1 MVGRFPRS
9 TPTHRAGFIS
19 ERFEMPLIAA
29 KEPGGTEGYSWEK
42 AGDEGAIEVPIRLA
56 HSLLSIPGEL
66 FYQVQK
72 EVKKIE
78 KTVENVVEKEVEKVA
93 PKVVPK
99 SAEEDPTSP
108 DITSALDAASTTKR
122 RAKKE

>member
-1 MVGRFPRS
+1 
-9 TPTHRAGFIS
+9 
-19 ERFEMPLIAA
+19 MPLIAA

-66 FYQVQK
+66 FYQVKK

-93 PKVVPK
+93 PK

>member
-1 MVGRFPRS
+1 
-9 TPTHRAGFIS
+9 
-19 ERFEMPLIAA
+19 MPLIAA
-29 KEPGGTEGYSWEK
+29 NEPGGTEGYFWEK
-42 AGDEGAIEVPIRLA
+42 AGDEGAIEVPLRLA

-78 KTVENVVEKEVEKVA
+78 KIVEQEVEKVI
-93 PKVVPK
+93 PKQAPK

>member
-1 MVGRFPRS
+1 VGWVGSLVPPL
-9 TPTHRAGFIS
+9 PTSLDLSQKGFI
-19 ERFEMPLIAA
+19 MPLIAA

-42 AGDEGAIEVPIRLA
+42 AGDEGAIEVPVRLA

-78 KTVENVVEKEVEKVA
+78 KVVEEEVEKVA
-93 PKVVPK
+93 PKKAIK
-99 SAEEDPTSP
+99 SPEEDPTSP